1 MSARR
6 LVAAVSLTAVLA
18 AGGGFVAAQFL
29 KSPADRA
36 AELAPPSAGPVT
48 VPVIKG
54 PLTSTVVTRGDVG
67 FNDTTKI
74 TIAPGS
80 GGAGV
85 ITGKVPKVGTMI
97 DEGMVI
103 LEVSGRPVI
112 ALAGSTP
119 NYRTLQPGSE
129 GADVKQLQRAL
140 ERLGYD
146 PGEAD
151 GTYDSDTADAV
162 AELYRD
168 LGYEP
173 PEPAGDKAA
182 AEKSAKERLA
192 SAKAKLTSAKKTF
205 AEIKKGPKRSERLSA
220 EGQVDQARAQLAK
233 AKQQQPKDEAAI
245 DAAENQLAIA
255 KAQLK
260 EMLAKYE
267 GDAEREAVDQA
278 EEDVEDAEE
287 DLAEAAAAAATPLP
301 QSEVV
306 VLPKLPRRADE
317 VSAKLGAAVSGSVMT
332 VAGTEPR
339 VVAAVTA
346 AEAELLKKGM
356 KATLE
361 LPDGTEIPAKITK
374 IEDGDEH
381 GRKITLAPDKITA
394 KQAAD
399 LRGANVKVTVSVGNS
414 DGEVLSVPSA
424 ALFSTA
430 DGATQ
435 VEVQTAEGGTRMQPV
450 RTGLTADGQTE
461 VHPVGADGKDVEE
474 GPDTL
479 TEGSL
484 VVVGR

>member
-6 LVAAVSLTAVLA
+6 LVVAVSLSALLA
-18 AGGGFVAAQFL
+18 AGAGFGAAQFIQ
-29 KSPADRA
+29 SPADRA
-36 AELAPPSAGPVT
+36 AALQPPAAGPVT
-48 VPVIKG
+48 VAVEYG

-74 TIAPGS
+74 TIAAGS
-80 GGAGV
+80 GGPGV
-85 ITGKVPKVGTMI
+85 ITGKVPKVGTTI
-97 DEGMVI
+97 KEGMVI

-112 ALAGSTP
+112 ALAGGTP

-140 ERLGYD
+140 ARLGYD

-151 GTYDSDTADAV
+151 GTYDTDTADAV

-173 PEPAGDKAA
+173 PAPAGDKSD
-182 AEKSAKERLA
+182 AEKSAKERLKSAKQKLA
-192 SAKAKLTSAKKTF
+192 SAKDAL
-205 AEIKKGPKRSERLSA
+205 AEIREGPKRSEKLSA
-220 EGQVDQARAQLAK
+220 EGQVDQARAQLAQARK
-233 AKQQQPKDEAAI
+233 AKPKDKAAI
-245 DAAENQLAIA
+245 VAAENQLAVA

-267 GDAEREAVDQA
+267 GDAESEAVDA
-278 EEDVEDAEE
+278 AADEVDDAEDA
-287 DLAEAAAAAATPLP
+287 LADAEAAAATPLP
-301 QSEVV
+301 QNEVV
-306 VLPKLPRRADE
+306 VLRNLPRRADE
-317 VSAKLGAAVSGSVMT
+317 VTAKLGGTVSGSVMT
-332 VAGTEPR
+332 VAGTEPE
-339 VVAAVTA
+339 VVAVVTA

-361 LPDGTEIPAKITK
+361 LPDGTEISGRITK
-374 IEDGDEH
+374 ITDGEDD
-381 GRKITLAPDKITA
+381 GREVTLVPDKVTA

-399 LRGANVKVTVSVGNS
+399 LRGANVKVTIAVGSS
-414 DGEVLSVPSA
+414 DGKVLSVPSS

-430 DGATQ
+430 DGAVQ
-435 VEVQTAEGGTRMQPV
+435 VEVLTSDGSTRMQPV

-479 TEGSL
+479 DDGTQ